1 MLHAAHMT
9 CNKNGIPNDPQK
21 PMVTSGIRLGT
32 PAMTTRGFREEES
45 ARTAHLIADLLDNP
59 NDEANLATVRGKVA
73 TLTRD
78 FPVYR

>member
-1 MLHAAHMT
+1 MT

-32 PAMTTRGFREEES
+32 PALTTRGFGIEET
-45 ARTAHLIADLLDNP
+45 RQTANLIADVLEQP
-59 NDEANLATVRGKVA
+59 HDEVRLAEVRSKVA
-73 TLTRD
+73 RLTRD